1 MHRALIEEKYEILET
16 LEDDGQRLAFKVKHR
31 VLGETCALRVHP
43 HQLDEPNQR
52 RTFDQRL
59 PWFTRLKH
67 PRVTTVFD
75 VTVEGTVALM
85 ESAWHRGQALDDVA
99 TTGAQLQDMGW
110 RLEVA
115 AQAVDAVASLHA
127 ADWTHGALLPSKF
140 LVRVDGEGE
149 PQLVLVDPGFAR
161 LIGAPERTTAGGLL
175 MKRLRHAPPERFV
188 GEEKE
193 PTAAGD
199 LYALGLI
206 LYELLTG
213 HYPIAGDQP
222 TSIAA
227 GHLLRPPLD
236 FADSD
241 PQGHISADLRHALLC
256 ALAKAPE
263 ARFASVEEL
272 GAVIEAAKGE
282 QRQKRGTVL
291 LDTDALKASAAA
303 RAALRDPTPTTDAVK
318 EMTPAAGALAARDR
332 RLEIRRLLDEAKSAA
347 RRRDFTGAREHL
359 RRGQSLA
366 PGDPQVASLLRD
378 VERSARELQQQE
390 RRRRQLDEAAS
401 DIEKLLGSGDWRR
414 ARERLQT
421 ASQNVGSS
429 ERLQDLEKR
438 LDAYEE
444 RHRAQAEPGE
454 RADALV
460 EKARR
465 LSQAESFDS
474 ALSTLDEALKVEP
487 NHAAARTLSESVE
500 ALKAM
505 HRREGD
511 RQATLESTTRVIRE
525 HLHRGDPGRAM
536 AQLNRAVARYGNRGD
551 LQELRFAIADA
562 FLREEIGGLPEGS
575 PGPVER
581 PGPPRLPG
589 QRPEPPRTVGPP
601 AAPGGRRAAA
611 PPVASPGPPTAPPG
625 DGPGQEQPSEGVD
638 GFQLAGL
645 GAAAEPEPP
654 AAARVRASP
663 PASPSPWLDLRRP
676 QAWLLIVALMAAV
689 AFGGHW
695 LAQRGEGAPPAPD
708 SPRIEAED
716 VKPTTPQ

>member
-1 MHRALIEEKYEILET
+1 MHRALIEKKYEILET

-43 HQLDEPNQR
+43 HQLDEPAQR
-52 RTFDQRL
+52 RIFDQRL

-67 PRVTTVFD
+67 RRLTTVFD
-75 VTVEGTVALM
+75 VAIEGRVALM

-99 TTGAQLQDMGW
+99 TTGAQLQDVGW

-127 ADWTHGALLPSKF
+127 ADWAHGSLLPSKF
-140 LVRVDGEGE
+140 LVRVDDEGE

-199 LYALGLI
+199 LYVLGLI

-236 FADSD
+236 FGESD

-256 ALAKAPE
+256 TLAKASE
-263 ARFASVEEL
+263 ARFASVKEL
-272 GAVIEAAKGE
+272 GAVLDAAREE

-303 RAALRDPTPTTDAVK
+303 RAALRDPTPASGAVK
-318 EMTPAAGALAARDR
+318 TTPAAGALAARDR

-347 RRRDFTGAREHL
+347 QKRDFTGARKHL
-359 RRGQSLA
+359 RRGQDLA

-401 DIEKLLGSGDWRR
+401 DIEKLLSSGDWRR

-421 ASQNVGSS
+421 ASQHIGSNQ
-429 ERLQDLEKR
+429 RLQALEKR
-438 LDAYEE
+438 LDAFEE
-444 RHRAQAEPGE
+444 RHRAQAAPKEK
-454 RADALV
+454 ADALV

-487 NHAAARTLSESVE
+487 DHAAARTLSESVA
-500 ALKAM
+500 ALAAM

-511 RQATLESTTRVIRE
+511 QQATLESTTRVIRE
-525 HLHRGDPGRAM
+525 HLDRGDPGRAM

-562 FLREEIGGLPEGS
+562 FLREEIG
-575 PGPVER
+575 
-581 PGPPRLPG
+581 
-589 QRPEPPRTVGPP
+589 
-601 AAPGGRRAAA
+601 
-611 PPVASPGPPTAPPG
+611 
-625 DGPGQEQPSEGVD
+625 
-638 GFQLAGL
+638 
-645 GAAAEPEPP
+645 
-654 AAARVRASP
+654 
-663 PASPSPWLDLRRP
+663 
-676 QAWLLIVALMAAV
+676 
-689 AFGGHW
+689 
-695 LAQRGEGAPPAPD
+695 
-708 SPRIEAED
+708 
-716 VKPTTPQ
+716 